1 MSSEFGIW
9 LESHRQELDAFERA
23 LEDPEMAQHERLFD
37 YISANK
43 ETAFGRQHDFANIHS
58 VADYQEAVPLCSYE
72 ELDPWIQR
80 IAGGEE
86 GVLTSEPVLA
96 FEETSGSGG
105 RSKWIPYTAS
115 LKGEFER
122 AFVLW
127 ASAIQREYPEAFS
140 GKSYWSLSPPVKAK
154 GKTSGGLPIGL
165 DNDLAYFSP
174 ETSAM
179 LAGTMAVSPEIAGL
193 TDPDAFFERTIDQ
206 LEACQDLTLISVWSP
221 VFFLRL
227 DEVLRRRSR
236 PGTWKERWPRL
247 TLLSCWTDAQSAMWI
262 PEVRE
267 RLGDVPIQGK
277 GLLSTEGVVSIP
289 WKTGGAPVMTLTS
302 HFYEFI
308 DVESGEVQ
316 LAHQVESEKSYEV
329 VLTTGGGLYRYRTG
343 DIVEFE
349 KGAQMRFQGRSGRVS
364 DMVGEKLTELQAIEA
379 LGPLSRARFLAA
391 DTGKGARRYV
401 VGSASSEELD
411 EIESSLRRNP
421 YYAQARD
428 LGQLGALE
436 SVSAL
441 EGEHAA
447 MLRFF
452 ACRQHCLEGD
462 VKLPVLW
469 RQEEWTAWRQEQG
482 K

>member
-9 LESHRQELDAFERA
+9 LESHRQEVDAFERA
-23 LEDPEMAQHERLFD
+23 LADPETAQRERLFA
-37 YISANK
+37 YVSANR
-43 ETAFGRQHDFANIHS
+43 ETAFGRQHDFVSIKS
-58 VADYQEAVPLCSYE
+58 VADYQQAVPLCSYE

-80 IAGGEE
+80 IADGEDE
-86 GVLTSEPVLA
+86 VLTAEPVLA

-105 RSKWIPYTAS
+105 RSKWIPYPAS
-115 LKGEFER
+115 LKSEFER
-122 AFVLW
+122 AFFLW
-127 ASAIQREYPEAFS
+127 ASAIQQQYPEAFA

-154 GKTSGGLPIGL
+154 GKTSGGLSIGL
-165 DNDLAYFSP
+165 ENDLAYFSP
-174 ETSAM
+174 ETGAM
-179 LAGTMAVSPEIAGL
+179 LASTMAVSPDIAGL
-193 TDPDAFFERTIDQ
+193 TDPEAFFEQTIDQ

-227 DEVLRRRSR
+227 DEVLRRRGKG
-236 PGTWKERWPRL
+236 GTWKKRWPRL
-247 TLLSCWTDAQSAMWI
+247 ALLSCWTDAQSAMWI
-262 PEVRE
+262 PEIQE
-267 RLGDVPIQGK
+267 RLGEVPIQGK

-289 WKTGGAPVMTLTS
+289 WKTGCAPVLTLTC

-308 DVESGEVQ
+308 DVVSGEVK
-316 LAHQVESEKSYEV
+316 LAHQVEAEKSYEV

-343 DIVEFE
+343 DIVLVEQ
-349 KGAQMRFQGRSGRVS
+349 GAQMRFQGRSGRVS
-364 DMVGEKLTELQAIEA
+364 DMAGEKLTELQAIEA
-379 LGPLSRARFLAA
+379 LSEVAGARFLAA
-391 DTGKGARRYV
+391 DTGEGARRYV
-401 VGSASSEELD
+401 VGSASSNELD

-441 EGEHAA
+441 EGDHAA

-452 ACRQHCLEGD
+452 ARRQNCLEGD

-469 RQEEWTAWRQEQG
+469 RQEEWSAWRQQQR